1 VIAKRIGAVLV
12 AVALIAGA
20 FFLRRN
26 VLEDD
31 EVSSA
36 PATDSISPQSS
47 GELVCITEL
56 AEVCRALA
64 ATTNVDVVVEDALVT
79 LDRLAA
85 LDDDAAAPSWLTVA
99 PFPTMLDELRTSSG
113 RDPLALQGEVLAATQ
128 LGIAAP
134 TGGRFDQLA
143 TACPDTPIWRCLGE
157 QAGTPWAGLG
167 GEASW
172 SAVRP
177 SVGAADRSA
186 VALASFAAAVAG
198 YFGTPEFSR
207 ATWDLDPD
215 FISWV
220 RRLVRTVPIDRLSG
234 NTPLLAMAARAS
246 ALDMAATT
254 AAELAAFDPAA
265 TRFEGNYP
273 APAMWLEAVLAA
285 PADVEQAALVDD
297 ATTALTEAGWVPPAE
312 VTGQV
317 PSATTMLALRT
328 LWQEAT

>member
-12 AVALIAGA
+12 AIALIVGA

-26 VLEDD
+26 VLDDD

-36 PATDSISPQSS
+36 PATDSTPPRSS
-47 GELVCITEL
+47 GQLVCITEL
-56 AEVCRALA
+56 AEVCRSIA
-64 ATTNVDVVVEDALVT
+64 ATAGADVIVEDALVT
-79 LDRLAA
+79 LDRLAT
-85 LDDDAAAPSWLTVA
+85 LDDGAAAPSWLTVA
-99 PFPTMLDELRTSSG
+99 PFPAMLDELRAASG
-113 RDPLALQGEVLAATQ
+113 RDPLALDGEVLAATQ

-134 TGGRFDQLA
+134 VGGRFDQLA
-143 TACPDTPIWRCLGE
+143 TACPDTPVWRCLGE
-157 QAGTPWAGLG
+157 QAGTPWTEFG
-167 GEASW
+167 GPASW
-172 SAVRP
+172 ATVRP

-186 VALASFAAAVAG
+186 AALASFAAAVAG
-198 YFGTPEFSR
+198 YFGTPEYSR

-220 RRLVRTVPIDRLSG
+220 RRLVRTVPTDRLSG
-234 NTPLLAMAARAS
+234 GTPLSAMATRAG

-254 AAELAAFDPAA
+254 ATELAALDSTAA
-265 TRFEGNYP
+265 RFEGNYP
-273 APAMWLEAVLAA
+273 APPMWLEAVLAA
-285 PADVEQAALVDD
+285 PAEVEQGALLDG
-297 ATTALTEAGWVPPAE
+297 ASTALTEAGWVPPVE